1 VKPSAAVGSGATI
14 AMGDAVWVSPQSP
27 AEAIIADSCVASAIV
42 SANAVIACRLLSRQE
57 GAYIRP

>member
-14 AMGDAVWVSPQSP
+14 AKGTLSGIPQSP
-27 AEAIIADSCVASAIV
+27 TEAIIADSCVASAIV
-42 SANAVIACRLLSRQE
+42 SANAVIAFRLLSRQE